1 MKQQGASDTATH
13 ECLARTEEHVRC
25 RLTGIVRDFQLV
37 RVEQGLILRG
47 HARTYHAKQLA
58 QRAVMETTNLSI
70 RVNEIEVA

>member
-47 HARTYHAKQLA
+47 HAAHLPREATGPARSHGDYKSIDSG
-58 QRAVMETTNLSI
+58 QRD
-70 RVNEIEVA
+70 